1 MSAEIYLAELL
12 ALEPEDAAALIAESE
27 EHFEA
32 FVDVSNWRGVS
43 WCPAERDVGIES
55 GYWEE
60 FEGRESGLDEISN
73 ALAEDFPEAFDR
85 VSARIF
91 EGLE

>member
-12 ALEPEDAAALIAESE
+12 ALDPDDAAALIAESE
-27 EHFEA
+27 AHFDA
-32 FVDVSNWRGVS
+32 FADPANWRGVS
-43 WCPAERDVGIES
+43 WQPAERDVGIES

-60 FEGRESGLDEISN
+60 FEGREAGLDEISN
-73 ALAEDFPEAFDR
+73 ALAEFPETFDR
-85 VSARIF
+85 ASARIF